1 MRTNP
6 IVEEV
11 VEQFNVV
18 EKMSKIFSTG
28 QSSIKGLLI
37 SGDAGTGKT
46 FFAKKGLYQSVS
58 DDEVT
63 YIKGSSITAAALYV
77 KLFLSR
83 HKGSVLVL
91 DDVDIIHKGKAELN
105 TILDLLKGATEMT
118 KGERMISWERVQN
131 NALMRELDVPTS
143 FDYQGSIIWITNDS
157 ISDIEKR
164 TSGHWQSISSRFSQL
179 PIKLTTEQKL
189 LYTLYLLEDMDML
202 GKNCE
207 VKEGGF
213 SEDIIENTIQYIR
226 KNYKILNEVTPRI
239 AAKIADLMDMF
250 PNDWKMM
257 CDNQLISE

>member
-58 DDEVT
+58 EDDVT

-77 KLFLSR
+77 KLYLSR

-118 KGERMISWERVQN
+118 KGERIISWERVQN

-143 FDYQGSIIWITNDS
+143 FDYQGSIIWITNDA
-157 ISDIEKR
+157 ITDIEKR

-179 PIKLTTEQKL
+179 PIKLTMEQKL
-189 LYTLYLLEDMDML
+189 LYTLYLLEDKDML
-202 GKNCE
+202 GVNCE
-207 VKEGGF
+207 SKEGGY
-213 SEDIIENTIQYIR
+213 SEEIVENTINYIR

-239 AAKIADLMDMF
+239 AAKIADLMDIF